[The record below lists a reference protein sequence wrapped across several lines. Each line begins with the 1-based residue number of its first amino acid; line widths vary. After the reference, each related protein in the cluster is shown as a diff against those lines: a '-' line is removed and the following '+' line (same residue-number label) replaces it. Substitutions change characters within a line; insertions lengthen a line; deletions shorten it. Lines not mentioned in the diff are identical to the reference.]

1 MITRVCIWFN
11 CLNSSHRITPSVGNH
26 TEGWGHIQRDS
37 PCTDRESTG
46 TCTNRRHTQGW
57 VRSGVTSRGGSA
69 IPDLCAGGAPELLA
83 LLGTLTFRAA
93 RAAAASLSAA
103 VLGVLP
109 HYLSMATAAQRSP
122 ATSYANES
130 RPQMSAA
137 TTAPSPSL
145 LSLLLKVTVVRYP
158 DSAFENTFPTF

>member
-1 MITRVCIWFN
+1 MTVLAQTEN
-11 CLNSSHRITPSVGNH
+11 PQALAQTGGTP
-26 TEGWGHIQRDS
+26 
-37 PCTDRESTG
+37 
-46 TCTNRRHTQGW
+46 
-57 VRSGVTSRGGSA
+57 RGG
-69 IPDLCAGGAPELLA
+69 CAAGLPAVAGQPSLICVPAAHLSSWPCWAHSHSEQ
-83 LLGTLTFRAA
+83 LGR
-93 RAAAASLSAA
+93 AAASLSAA